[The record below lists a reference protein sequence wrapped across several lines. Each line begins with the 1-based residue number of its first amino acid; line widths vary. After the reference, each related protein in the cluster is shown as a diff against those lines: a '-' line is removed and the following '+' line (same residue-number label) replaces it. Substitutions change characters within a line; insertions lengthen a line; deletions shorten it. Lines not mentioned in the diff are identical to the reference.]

1 MAMNFTIGA
10 VQFQNFEN
18 WVNQVGC
25 QKIVV
30 SGNFLNKSCLVEK
43 PTLNSWKMQIC

>member
-1 MAMNFTIGA
+1 MAMKLTVA
-10 VQFQNFEN
+10 VVQCQNFEN

-30 SGNFLNKSCLVEK
+30 TGNFLNKSCLVEE
-43 PTLNSWKMQIC
+43 PTLNSGKMQIY